1 MNETEKSENFSN
13 DDYIDLPVEK
23 ISKNEFSVNNVSKL
37 SENNNI
43 TSSIISTLKMYNDK
57 DQDNLSTTSKRN
69 NYIYIKIMGDNSSLK
84 IDFSLLEKGYPD
96 ILSHI
101 NYDTKT
107 LILNEKWIDYKTI
120 KDYFTY
126 VKLSYCKKMNES
138 LSDLSFNFKK
148 LGLLVNYFENEK
160 ILDDIIKFNLEPNIN
175 RDTCISLI
183 NDSFKYCSENL
194 NSNIKSKWFTLFL
207 KLRDYIIEN
216 FLFYLEEEQIY
227 KFQKL
232 DKKLLNELVET
243 FLFDIYT
250 KGIEITSQ
258 NASELIILI
267 NYLYDNSNT
276 INNNINYETIFLFL
290 KDSNLKNTIIPQ
302 NYKFPAKPTYSINIM
317 KDISFNY
324 QEKLIQFYKQE
335 CIFISIYNKSD
346 DTFSISL
353 KLNPINN
360 IEAFSFI
367 SYAHLIEDN
376 ESNNNLQVTYNTI
389 NSNSIVTL
397 YTINNF
403 RSYITY
409 MKGINDIGNLI
420 LEINLK
426 FCVIESFI
434 ICYLKSCFQSIINEQ
449 SIFNLPYNILNILIA
464 NINNN
469 QQYKDEDILKVI
481 DNWLSYDLNYKF
493 KINNIQEVFEQIN
506 WKNIPLE
513 KIFEFIIK
521 FPLVLEKLKQT
532 ENDIISSIFTK
543 SNEKLIEMNK
553 DVLFN
558 NKIISDDDKKS
569 FNKRKNSQ
577 YSFEGDNEKSKVII
591 NENEGEYK
599 ETKSKENTNEFNK
612 NKYNKE
618 NLITN
623 ENQINLLSY
632 FFINLVECS
641 KKLNYHK
648 YENNFKNKIKTNNSN
663 NNLSNNNINKCES
676 LITNYNI
683 NKSLSNQELLHK
695 SNENFENP
703 LIIKDDEK
711 IEDNDSKINE
721 IKSDERMPT
730 LDIDLDNNCLETK
743 EKEFIVNKPIKEEEI
758 EDMKEDDNKEI
769 KKEINE
775 EIKDNSKINSF
786 RSNNNKINEKNNL
799 NYSNS
804 SNQSYNSNSNNIIST
819 NSSNKNNKSN
829 FIYEG
834 VKNLSPSVKLYSIVL
849 KGKNNKKRF
858 IYDAN
863 KSMNEQSFNREKEN
877 N

>member
-1 MNETEKSENFSN
+1 MNETDKSENFSN
-13 DDYIDLPVEK
+13 DDYIDLPDEK
-23 ISKNEFSVNNVSKL
+23 ISKNEFSINSVSKL

-43 TSSIISTLKMYNDK
+43 TSSVISTLKMYNDK
-57 DQDNLSTTSKRN
+57 DPDNLSTTSKRN
-69 NYIYIKIMGDNSSLK
+69 NYIYIKIMGDNSNLK

-107 LILNEKWIDYKTI
+107 LILNEKWMDYKTI

-207 KLRDYIIEN
+207 KLRDFIIEN
-216 FLFYLEEEQIY
+216 FVFYLEEDQIY

-267 NYLYDNSNT
+267 IYLNDNSNT
-276 INNNINYETIFLFL
+276 ISNNINYEKIFLFL
-290 KDSNLKNTIIPQ
+290 KDSNIKNTIIPQ
-302 NYKFPAKPTYSINIM
+302 NYKFPVKPTYSINIM

-367 SYAHLIEDN
+367 SYAHLIEDC

-434 ICYLKSCFQSIINEQ
+434 ICYLKSCFQNIINEA
-449 SIFNLPYNILNILIA
+449 SISNLPYNIFNILIA

-469 QQYKDEDILKVI
+469 QQYKDEEILNVI
-481 DNWLSYDLNYKF
+481 ENWLSYDLNYKF
-493 KINNIQEVFEQIN
+493 KINNIQEVFDQIN
-506 WKNIPLE
+506 WKKIPLE
-513 KIFEFIIK
+513 TIFEFIIK
-521 FPLVLEKLKQT
+521 YPLVLEKLKQT
-532 ENDIISSIFTK
+532 ENDVISSIFTK

-553 DVLFN
+553 DFLLS

-569 FNKRKNSQ
+569 LDKRRNTQ

-612 NKYNKE
+612 NKFIKD

-641 KKLNYHK
+641 KKLDYHK
-648 YENNFKNKIKTNNSN
+648 YENKFKNKIKEQNF
-663 NNLSNNNINKCES
+663 NNNINKNNIYKEES

-683 NKSLSNQELLHK
+683 EKSLSNQELLHK
-695 SNENFENP
+695 TNESFENP

-711 IEDNDSKINE
+711 IEDIDNKIKE
-721 IKSDERMPT
+721 IKSDEKMPT
-730 LDIDLDNNCLETK
+730 FDIDLDNNFLETK
-743 EKEFIVNKPIKEEEI
+743 EKEFIVNETIKEEEI
-758 EDMKEDDNKEI
+758 EDIKEDNKNEI

-786 RSNNNKINEKNNL
+786 RSNNIKMNEKINL

-834 VKNLSPSVKLYSIVL
+834 VKNFCPSVKLYSIVL
-849 KGKNNKKRF
+849 KGKNNKKSL

-863 KSMNEQSFNREKEN
+863 KSMNEQSFNKDKEKN
-877 N
+877 

>member
-1 MNETEKSENFSN
+1 MA
-13 DDYIDLPVEK
+13 
-23 ISKNEFSVNNVSKL
+23 
-37 SENNNI
+37 
-43 TSSIISTLKMYNDK
+43 
-57 DQDNLSTTSKRN
+57 
-69 NYIYIKIMGDNSSLK
+69 
-84 IDFSLLEKGYPD
+84 
-96 ILSHI
+96 
-101 NYDTKT
+101 
-107 LILNEKWIDYKTI
+107 
-120 KDYFTY
+120 
-126 VKLSYCKKMNES
+126 
-138 LSDLSFNFKK
+138 
-148 LGLLVNYFENEK
+148 NYFQCEK
-160 ILDDIIKFNLEPNIN
+160 ILDQIIRYNLEPNIN
-175 RDTCISLI
+175 TDTCISLI
-183 NDSFKYCSENL
+183 NDAFQYCSENL
-194 NSNIKSKWFTLFL
+194 NKNIKSKWFTLFL
-207 KLRDYIIEN
+207 KLRDFLIDN
-216 FLFYLEEEQIY
+216 FLFYLDDNLIENF
-227 KFQKL
+227 KKMN
-232 DKKLLNELVET
+232 KKLLSQIVET
-243 FLFDIYT
+243 FLFDIYA
-250 KGIEITSQ
+250 KGIEITS
-258 NASELIILI
+258 NHATKLIILI
-267 NYLYDNSNT
+267 IYIREEKNDLDLE
-276 INNNINYETIFLFL
+276 INFEKIFLL
-290 KDSNLKNTIIPQ
+290 LKNSHILYNSQ
-302 NYKFPAKPTYSINIM
+302 LENYKFPTKPTYSINIM
-317 KDISFNY
+317 KDINFNY

-367 SYAHLIEDN
+367 SYAHLIEDC
-376 ESNNNLQVTYNTI
+376 ETNNNLQVTYNTI

-434 ICYLKSCFQSIINEQ
+434 ICYLKSCFQNIINEA
-449 SIFNLPYNILNILIA
+449 SISNLPYNIFNILIA

-469 QQYKDEDILKVI
+469 QQYKDEEILNVI
-481 DNWLSYDLNYKF
+481 ENWLSYDLNYKF
-493 KINNIQEVFEQIN
+493 KINNIQEVFDQIN
-506 WKNIPLE
+506 WKKIPLE
-513 KIFEFIIK
+513 TIFEFIIK
-521 FPLVLEKLKQT
+521 YPLVLEKLKQT
-532 ENDIISSIFTK
+532 ENDVISSIFTK

-553 DVLFN
+553 DFLLS

-569 FNKRKNSQ
+569 LDKRRNTQ
-577 YSFEGDNEKSKVII
+577 YSFEGENEKSKVII

-612 NKYNKE
+612 NKFIKD

-641 KKLNYHK
+641 KKLDYHK
-648 YENNFKNKIKTNNSN
+648 YENNFKNKIKEKNF
-663 NNLSNNNINKCES
+663 NNNINNNNIYKEVS

-683 NKSLSNQELLHK
+683 EKSLSNQELLHK
-695 SNENFENP
+695 TNESFENP
-703 LIIKDDEK
+703 LIIKEEEK
-711 IEDNDSKINE
+711 IEDIDNKIKE
-721 IKSDERMPT
+721 IKSDEKMPT
-730 LDIDLDNNCLETK
+730 FDIDLDNNFLETK
-743 EKEFIVNKPIKEEEI
+743 EKEFIVNETFKKEEI
-758 EDMKEDDNKEI
+758 EDIKEDNKNAI

-786 RSNNNKINEKNNL
+786 RSNNIKMNEKINL

-834 VKNLSPSVKLYSIVL
+834 VKNFCPTVKLYSIVL
-849 KGKNNKKRF
+849 KGKNNKKSL

-863 KSMNEQSFNREKEN
+863 KSMNEQSFNRDKEN

>member
-1 MNETEKSENFSN
+1 MNETDKSDNFSN
-13 DDYIDLPVEK
+13 DDYIDLPDEK
-23 ISKNEFSVNNVSKL
+23 ISKNEFSINSVSKL

-43 TSSIISTLKMYNDK
+43 TSSVISTLKMYNDK
-57 DQDNLSTTSKRN
+57 DPDNLSTTSKRN
-69 NYIYIKIMGDNSSLK
+69 NYIYIKIMGDNSNLK

-107 LILNEKWIDYKTI
+107 LILNEKWMDYKTI

-207 KLRDYIIEN
+207 KLRDFIIEN
-216 FLFYLEEEQIY
+216 FVFYLEEDQIY

-267 NYLYDNSNT
+267 IYLNDNSNT
-276 INNNINYETIFLFL
+276 ISNFINYEKIFLFL
-290 KDSNLKNTIIPQ
+290 KDSNINNTIIPQ
-302 NYKFPAKPTYSINIM
+302 NYKFPVKPTYSINIM

-367 SYAHLIEDN
+367 SYAHLIEDC
-376 ESNNNLQVTYNTI
+376 ETNNNLQVTYNTI

-434 ICYLKSCFQSIINEQ
+434 ICYLKSCFQNIINEA
-449 SIFNLPYNILNILIA
+449 SISNLPYNIFNILIA

-469 QQYKDEDILKVI
+469 QQYKDEEILNVI
-481 DNWLSYDLNYKF
+481 ENWLSYDLNYKF
-493 KINNIQEVFEQIN
+493 KINNIQEVFDQIN
-506 WKNIPLE
+506 WKKIPLE
-513 KIFEFIIK
+513 TIFEFIIK
-521 FPLVLEKLKQT
+521 YPLVLEKLKQT
-532 ENDIISSIFTK
+532 ENDVISSIFTK

-553 DVLFN
+553 DFLLS

-569 FNKRKNSQ
+569 LDKRRNTQ

-612 NKYNKE
+612 NKFIKD

-641 KKLNYHK
+641 KKLDYHK
-648 YENNFKNKIKTNNSN
+648 YENNFKNKIKEKNF
-663 NNLSNNNINKCES
+663 NNNINNNIYKEVS

-683 NKSLSNQELLHK
+683 EKSLSNQELLHK
-695 SNENFENP
+695 TNESFENP

-711 IEDNDSKINE
+711 IEDIDNKIKE
-721 IKSDERMPT
+721 IKSDEKMPT
-730 LDIDLDNNCLETK
+730 FDIDLDNNFLETK
-743 EKEFIVNKPIKEEEI
+743 EKEFIVNETIKEEEI
-758 EDMKEDDNKEI
+758 EDIKEDNKKEI

-786 RSNNNKINEKNNL
+786 RSNNIKMNEKINL
-799 NYSNS
+799 NYSNF

-834 VKNLSPSVKLYSIVL
+834 VKNFCPSVKLYSIVL
-849 KGKNNKKRF
+849 KGKNNKKSL

-863 KSMNEQSFNREKEN
+863 KSMNEQSFNRDKEN